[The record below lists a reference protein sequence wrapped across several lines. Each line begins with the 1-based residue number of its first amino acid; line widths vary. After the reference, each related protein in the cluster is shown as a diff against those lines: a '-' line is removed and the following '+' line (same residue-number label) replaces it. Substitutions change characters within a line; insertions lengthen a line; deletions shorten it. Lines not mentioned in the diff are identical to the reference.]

1 MLEAWLPSNRCTYCT
16 RSVAEDLVDD
26 DVWDEGDVVIV
37 HEDETDGAVCHVEG
51 EVGADGVVAA
61 GHREEVNA
69 IGACQ
74 IGRHGDGLSRQK
86 RNHRA
91 HLCEATSVVLQ
102 VGVECDRVHPGERA
116 HKEVDI
122 VAARLSV
129 RPKNSTRATSAPILS
144 NYYELRKEIGQ
155 MIISIE
161 WYGKASV

>member
-1 MLEAWLPSNRCTYCT
+1 MLEAWLPSNGCTYCT
-16 RSVAEDLVDD
+16 RSVAEDLVNN

-37 HEDETDGAVCHVEG
+37 HEDETDGAVCHMEG

-74 IGRHGDGLSRQK
+74 IGHGLSRQK

-91 HLCEATSVVLQ
+91 HLCEATFVVLQ

-116 HKEVDI
+116 HKEVGI

-129 RPKNSTRATSAPILS
+129 GPKNSTKASSAPILS
-144 NYYELRKEIGQ
+144 NHYELRKEIGL
-155 MIISIE
+155 MINSIE
-161 WYGKASV
+161 WYGKASG